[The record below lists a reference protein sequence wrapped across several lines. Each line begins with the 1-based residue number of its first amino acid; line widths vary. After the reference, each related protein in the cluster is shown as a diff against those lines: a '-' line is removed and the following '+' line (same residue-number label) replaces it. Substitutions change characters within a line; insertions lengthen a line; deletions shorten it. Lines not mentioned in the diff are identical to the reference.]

1 MTNSVA
7 RAAVFAAATA
17 VVLCAAPTSA
27 VAAALPTPEL
37 SAVFEREGTVFGD
50 RVVRYSW
57 PRSDL
62 HVRIGDVEVPAGL
75 ALGSWAGFT
84 LTKDA
89 RGLMMGDLV
98 LKETEVGAV
107 MRELRAHGIAVTGIH
122 NHLAGETPRVI
133 YVHYEGAGDPVK
145 LAKGLMA
152 TLGKT
157 STPLARPSPP
167 ASAGASPPPWVAE
180 VEGTLARSG
189 AYRAGVL
196 GVMVPRADE
205 IRMHGEAVPPA
216 MGVANQLNF
225 ASVGDG
231 RVASTGDFA
240 LLAHEVDPVIAALH
254 EHRIEVTAVHSHT
267 LDEEPRLLFLHWW
280 AVGKPADVARGIKA
294 ALDKT
299 NFERVR

>member
-1 MTNSVA
+1 MMNSLA
-7 RAAVFAAATA
+7 RAAALAAAAA
-17 VVLCAAPTSA
+17 VGLCAAPAIA
-27 VAAALPTPEL
+27 VATALPTPEL
-37 SAVFEREGTVFGD
+37 SAVFDREGTVVGD

-98 LKETEVGAV
+98 LKETEVNAA
-107 MRELRAHGIAVTGIH
+107 MRELRAHGIQVTGVH
-122 NHLAGETPRVI
+122 NHLAGETPRVL

-145 LAKGLMA
+145 LAEGLMA
-152 TLGKT
+152 TLRKT
-157 STPLARPSPP
+157 ATPLARPSPP

-180 VEGTLARSG
+180 VEGALARSG
-189 AYRAGVL
+189 GYRAGVL

-205 IRMHGEAVPPA
+205 IRMHGEALPPA
-216 MGVANQLNF
+216 MGVASQLNF

-231 RVASTGDFA
+231 RLASAGDFA
-240 LLAHEVDPVIAALH
+240 LLAAEVDPVIAALH
-254 EHRIEVTAVHSHT
+254 EHRIEVTAVHSHM
-267 LDEEPRLLFLHWW
+267 LDEEPRLLFVHWW
-280 AVGKPADVARGIKA
+280 AVGRPAEVARGIKA

-299 NFERVR
+299 NYERVR